1 VKRIILVL
9 FLILWG
15 TPAIVSGIEV
25 APRITDKEIIERLT
39 RLEEGQKSILREMDK
54 RFEAID
60 KRFEAID
67 KRFEAINKRFD
78 AIDRR
83 FEAIDRR
90 FEAIDRRFETIDRR
104 FEAID
109 RRFEAIDRRFET
121 IDRRFEA
128 IDRRFDQLN
137 NLIIGI
143 IGAFSAI
150 VAVTIGFAIWDRR
163 SMIRPFEDKV
173 EELRKT
179 DQKFLE
185 ILKILAR
192 EDKKL
197 AEVLKSFGI
206 L

>member
-1 VKRIILVL
+1 MKRIILVL
-9 FLILWG
+9 FLILWVM
-15 TPAIVSGIEV
+15 PAIVSGIEV
-25 APRITDKEIIERLT
+25 APGITDKEIIERLT

-54 RFEAID
+54 RFEAMD
-60 KRFEAID
+60 K
-67 KRFEAINKRFD
+67 
-78 AIDRR
+78 
-83 FEAIDRR
+83 
-90 FEAIDRRFETIDRR
+90 
-104 FEAID
+104 
-109 RRFEAIDRRFET
+109 
-121 IDRRFEA
+121 
-128 IDRRFDQLN
+128 RFDQLN

-185 ILKILAR
+185 ILKTLAR

>member
-1 VKRIILVL
+1 MKQIRVVF
-9 FLILWG
+9 FLILWVM
-15 TPAIVSGIEV
+15 PAIVFGIEV

-54 RFEAID
+54 RFEAMD
-60 KRFEAID
+60 K
-67 KRFEAINKRFD
+67 
-78 AIDRR
+78 
-83 FEAIDRR
+83 
-90 FEAIDRRFETIDRR
+90 
-104 FEAID
+104 
-109 RRFEAIDRRFET
+109 
-121 IDRRFEA
+121 
-128 IDRRFDQLN
+128 RFDQLN

-185 ILKILAR
+185 ILKTLAR

>member
-1 VKRIILVL
+1 MKRIILVF
-9 FLILWG
+9 FLILWVM
-15 TPAIVSGIEV
+15 PAIVSGIEV

-54 RFEAID
+54 RFEAMD
-60 KRFEAID
+60 K
-67 KRFEAINKRFD
+67 
-78 AIDRR
+78 
-83 FEAIDRR
+83 R
-90 FEAIDRRFETIDRR
+90 FEAIDRRFETIDK
-104 FEAID
+104 
-109 RRFEAIDRRFET
+109 
-121 IDRRFEA
+121 RFEA

-185 ILKILAR
+185 ILKTLAR

>member
-1 VKRIILVL
+1 MKRIILVF
-9 FLILWG
+9 FLILWVV
-15 TPAIVSGIEV
+15 PAIVSGIEV

-60 KRFEAID
+60 RRFETID
-67 KRFEAINKRFD
+67 KRFEA
-78 AIDRR
+78 
-83 FEAIDRR
+83 
-90 FEAIDRRFETIDRR
+90 
-104 FEAID
+104 
-109 RRFEAIDRRFET
+109 

-185 ILKILAR
+185 ILKTLAR

>member
-1 VKRIILVL
+1 MKQIILVL

-60 KRFEAID
+60 
-67 KRFEAINKRFD
+67 
-78 AIDRR
+78 
-83 FEAIDRR
+83 
-90 FEAIDRRFETIDRR
+90 
-104 FEAID
+104 
-109 RRFEAIDRRFET
+109 
-121 IDRRFEA
+121 
-128 IDRRFDQLN
+128 RRFDQLN

-163 SMIRPFEDKV
+163 SMI
-173 EELRKT
+173 LS
-179 DQKFLE
+179 L
-185 ILKILAR
+185 IHI
-192 EDKKL
+192 
-197 AEVLKSFGI
+197 
-206 L
+206 

>member
-1 VKRIILVL
+1 MKRIILVL
-9 FLILWG
+9 FLILWVV
-15 TPAIVSGIEV
+15 PAIVSGIEV

-54 RFEAID
+54 RFEAMD
-60 KRFEAID
+60 KRFEAVN
-67 KRFEAINKRFD
+67 KRFES
-78 AIDRR
+78 IDK
-83 FEAIDRR
+83 
-90 FEAIDRRFETIDRR
+90 
-104 FEAID
+104 
-109 RRFEAIDRRFET
+109 
-121 IDRRFEA
+121 RFEA

-185 ILKILAR
+185 ILKTLAR

>member
-1 VKRIILVL
+1 M
-9 FLILWG
+9 
-15 TPAIVSGIEV
+15 PAIVSGIEV

-54 RFEAID
+54 RFEAM
-60 KRFEAID
+60 D
-67 KRFEAINKRFD
+67 KRFEAINKRFES
-78 AIDRR
+78 IDKR
-83 FEAIDRR
+83 FEAM
-90 FEAIDRRFETIDRR
+90 
-104 FEAID
+104 
-109 RRFEAIDRRFET
+109 
-121 IDRRFEA
+121 
-128 IDRRFDQLN
+128 DRRFDQLN

-185 ILKILAR
+185 ILKTLAR

>member
-1 VKRIILVL
+1 MKRVVLIL
-9 FLILWG
+9 FLILWVM
-15 TPAIVSGIEV
+15 PAVVSGIEV

-39 RLEEGQKSILREMDK
+39 RIEEGQKSILREMDK

-60 KRFEAID
+60 K
-67 KRFEAINKRFD
+67 
-78 AIDRR
+78 
-83 FEAIDRR
+83 
-90 FEAIDRRFETIDRR
+90 
-104 FEAID
+104 
-109 RRFEAIDRRFET
+109 
-121 IDRRFEA
+121 RFEA

-185 ILKILAR
+185 ILKTLAR

>member
-1 VKRIILVL
+1 MKRIILVL
-9 FLILWG
+9 FLILWVM
-15 TPAIVSGIEV
+15 PAIVSGIEV

-54 RFEAID
+54 RFEAMD

-67 KRFEAINKRFD
+67 RRFEAIDK
-78 AIDRR
+78 R

-90 FEAIDRRFETIDRR
+90 FEAIDRRFETIDK
-104 FEAID
+104 
-109 RRFEAIDRRFET
+109 
-121 IDRRFEA
+121 RFEA

-185 ILKILAR
+185 ILKTLAR

>member
-1 VKRIILVL
+1 MKRIILVL
-9 FLILWG
+9 FLILWVM
-15 TPAIVSGIEV
+15 PAIVSGIEV

-54 RFEAID
+54 RFEAMD
-60 KRFEAID
+60 K
-67 KRFEAINKRFD
+67 
-78 AIDRR
+78 
-83 FEAIDRR
+83 
-90 FEAIDRRFETIDRR
+90 
-104 FEAID
+104 
-109 RRFEAIDRRFET
+109 
-121 IDRRFEA
+121 
-128 IDRRFDQLN
+128 RFDQLN

-185 ILKILAR
+185 ILKTLAR

>member
-1 VKRIILVL
+1 MKRIILVF
-9 FLILWG
+9 FLILWVV
-15 TPAIVSGIEV
+15 PAIVSGIEV

-54 RFEAID
+54 RFEAM
-60 KRFEAID
+60 
-67 KRFEAINKRFD
+67 
-78 AIDRR
+78 
-83 FEAIDRR
+83 
-90 FEAIDRRFETIDRR
+90 
-104 FEAID
+104 
-109 RRFEAIDRRFET
+109 
-121 IDRRFEA
+121 
-128 IDRRFDQLN
+128 DRRFDQLN

-185 ILKILAR
+185 ILKTLAR

>member
-1 VKRIILVL
+1 M
-9 FLILWG
+9 
-15 TPAIVSGIEV
+15 PAIVSGIEV

-39 RLEEGQKSILREMDK
+39 RLEEGQKNILREMDK
-54 RFEAID
+54 RFEAMD
-60 KRFEAID
+60 KRFEAVN
-67 KRFEAINKRFD
+67 KRFES
-78 AIDRR
+78 IDK
-83 FEAIDRR
+83 
-90 FEAIDRRFETIDRR
+90 
-104 FEAID
+104 
-109 RRFEAIDRRFET
+109 
-121 IDRRFEA
+121 RFEA

-179 DQKFLE
+179 DQKFLQ
-185 ILKILAR
+185 ILKTLAR

>member
-1 VKRIILVL
+1 MKRIILVL
-9 FLILWG
+9 FLILWVM
-15 TPAIVSGIEV
+15 PAIVSGIEV

-54 RFEAID
+54 RFEAMD
-60 KRFEAID
+60 KRFEAM
-67 KRFEAINKRFD
+67 
-78 AIDRR
+78 
-83 FEAIDRR
+83 
-90 FEAIDRRFETIDRR
+90 
-104 FEAID
+104 
-109 RRFEAIDRRFET
+109 
-121 IDRRFEA
+121 
-128 IDRRFDQLN
+128 DRRFDQLN

-185 ILKILAR
+185 ILKTLAR

>member
-1 VKRIILVL
+1 VRRIILVF
-9 FLILWG
+9 FLILWVM
-15 TPAIVSGIEV
+15 PAIVFGIEV

-54 RFEAID
+54 RFEAM
-60 KRFEAID
+60 
-67 KRFEAINKRFD
+67 
-78 AIDRR
+78 
-83 FEAIDRR
+83 
-90 FEAIDRRFETIDRR
+90 
-104 FEAID
+104 
-109 RRFEAIDRRFET
+109 
-121 IDRRFEA
+121 
-128 IDRRFDQLN
+128 DRRFDQLN

-185 ILKILAR
+185 ILKTLAR

>member
-15 TPAIVSGIEV
+15 MPAIVSGIEV

-60 KRFEAID
+60 
-67 KRFEAINKRFD
+67 
-78 AIDRR
+78 
-83 FEAIDRR
+83 
-90 FEAIDRRFETIDRR
+90 RRFETIDK
-104 FEAID
+104 
-109 RRFEAIDRRFET
+109 
-121 IDRRFEA
+121 RFEA

-150 VAVTIGFAIWDRR
+150 VAVTISFAIWDRR

-173 EELRKT
+173 EELKKT

-185 ILKILAR
+185 ILKTLAR

>member
-1 VKRIILVL
+1 MKRIILVF
-9 FLILWG
+9 FLILWVV
-15 TPAIVSGIEV
+15 PAIVSGIEV

-54 RFEAID
+54 RFEAMD
-60 KRFEAID
+60 K
-67 KRFEAINKRFD
+67 
-78 AIDRR
+78 
-83 FEAIDRR
+83 
-90 FEAIDRRFETIDRR
+90 
-104 FEAID
+104 
-109 RRFEAIDRRFET
+109 
-121 IDRRFEA
+121 
-128 IDRRFDQLN
+128 RFDQLN

-185 ILKILAR
+185 ILKTLAR

>member
-1 VKRIILVL
+1 MKRIILVF
-9 FLILWG
+9 FLILWVV
-15 TPAIVSGIEV
+15 PAIVSGIEV

-54 RFEAID
+54 RFEVM
-60 KRFEAID
+60 
-67 KRFEAINKRFD
+67 
-78 AIDRR
+78 
-83 FEAIDRR
+83 
-90 FEAIDRRFETIDRR
+90 
-104 FEAID
+104 
-109 RRFEAIDRRFET
+109 
-121 IDRRFEA
+121 
-128 IDRRFDQLN
+128 DRRFDQLN

-185 ILKILAR
+185 ILKTLAR

>member
-15 TPAIVSGIEV
+15 MPAIVSGIEV

-54 RFEAID
+54 RFEAMD

-67 KRFEAINKRFD
+67 RRFEAIDK
-78 AIDRR
+78 R

-90 FEAIDRRFETIDRR
+90 FEAIDRRFETIDK
-104 FEAID
+104 
-109 RRFEAIDRRFET
+109 
-121 IDRRFEA
+121 RFEA

-185 ILKILAR
+185 ILKTLAR

>member
-1 VKRIILVL
+1 VKRIILV
-9 FLILWG
+9 FSLILWVM
-15 TPAIVSGIEV
+15 PAIVSGIEV

-54 RFEAID
+54 RFEAMD
-60 KRFEAID
+60 K
-67 KRFEAINKRFD
+67 
-78 AIDRR
+78 
-83 FEAIDRR
+83 
-90 FEAIDRRFETIDRR
+90 
-104 FEAID
+104 
-109 RRFEAIDRRFET
+109 
-121 IDRRFEA
+121 
-128 IDRRFDQLN
+128 RFDQLN

-185 ILKILAR
+185 ILKTLAR

>member
-1 VKRIILVL
+1 MKRIILVF
-9 FLILWG
+9 FLILWVL
-15 TPAIVSGIEV
+15 PAIVSGIEV

-54 RFEAID
+54 RFEAMD
-60 KRFEAID
+60 K
-67 KRFEAINKRFD
+67 
-78 AIDRR
+78 
-83 FEAIDRR
+83 
-90 FEAIDRRFETIDRR
+90 
-104 FEAID
+104 
-109 RRFEAIDRRFET
+109 
-121 IDRRFEA
+121 
-128 IDRRFDQLN
+128 RFDQLN

-185 ILKILAR
+185 ILKTLAR

>member
-1 VKRIILVL
+1 MKRIILVF
-9 FLILWG
+9 FLILWVM
-15 TPAIVSGIEV
+15 PAIVSGIEV

-54 RFEAID
+54 RFEAM
-60 KRFEAID
+60 D
-67 KRFEAINKRFD
+67 KRFEAINKRFES
-78 AIDRR
+78 IDKR
-83 FEAIDRR
+83 FEAM
-90 FEAIDRRFETIDRR
+90 
-104 FEAID
+104 
-109 RRFEAIDRRFET
+109 
-121 IDRRFEA
+121 
-128 IDRRFDQLN
+128 DRRFDQLN

-185 ILKILAR
+185 ILKTLAR

>member
-1 VKRIILVL
+1 MKRVVLIL
-9 FLILWG
+9 FLILWVM
-15 TPAIVSGIEV
+15 PAVVSGIEV

-60 KRFEAID
+60 K
-67 KRFEAINKRFD
+67 
-78 AIDRR
+78 
-83 FEAIDRR
+83 
-90 FEAIDRRFETIDRR
+90 
-104 FEAID
+104 
-109 RRFEAIDRRFET
+109 
-121 IDRRFEA
+121 RFEA

-179 DQKFLE
+179 EQKFLK

-197 AEVLKSFGI
+197 AEVLKNEEIETIRIALKSLRRQKTG
-206 L
+206 

>member
-1 VKRIILVL
+1 MKRIILVL
-9 FLILWG
+9 FLILWVM
-15 TPAIVSGIEV
+15 PAIVSGIEV

-39 RLEEGQKSILREMDK
+39 RLEEGQKNILREMDK
-54 RFEAID
+54 RFEAMD
-60 KRFEAID
+60 KRFEAVN
-67 KRFEAINKRFD
+67 KRFES
-78 AIDRR
+78 IDK
-83 FEAIDRR
+83 
-90 FEAIDRRFETIDRR
+90 
-104 FEAID
+104 
-109 RRFEAIDRRFET
+109 
-121 IDRRFEA
+121 RFEA

-185 ILKILAR
+185 ILKTLAR

>member
-1 VKRIILVL
+1 VKRIILVF
-9 FLILWG
+9 FLILWVM
-15 TPAIVSGIEV
+15 PAIVSGIEV

-54 RFEAID
+54 RFEVM
-60 KRFEAID
+60 
-67 KRFEAINKRFD
+67 
-78 AIDRR
+78 
-83 FEAIDRR
+83 
-90 FEAIDRRFETIDRR
+90 
-104 FEAID
+104 
-109 RRFEAIDRRFET
+109 
-121 IDRRFEA
+121 
-128 IDRRFDQLN
+128 DRRFDQLN

-185 ILKILAR
+185 ILKTLAR

>member
-1 VKRIILVL
+1 M
-9 FLILWG
+9 
-15 TPAIVSGIEV
+15 PAIVSGIEV

-60 KRFEAID
+60 RRFETID
-67 KRFEAINKRFD
+67 KRFEA
-78 AIDRR
+78 
-83 FEAIDRR
+83 
-90 FEAIDRRFETIDRR
+90 
-104 FEAID
+104 
-109 RRFEAIDRRFET
+109 

-185 ILKILAR
+185 ILKTLAR

>member
-1 VKRIILVL
+1 MKRIILVF
-9 FLILWG
+9 FLILWVM
-15 TPAIVSGIEV
+15 PAIVSGIEV

-54 RFEAID
+54 RFEAMD
-60 KRFEAID
+60 K
-67 KRFEAINKRFD
+67 
-78 AIDRR
+78 
-83 FEAIDRR
+83 
-90 FEAIDRRFETIDRR
+90 
-104 FEAID
+104 
-109 RRFEAIDRRFET
+109 
-121 IDRRFEA
+121 
-128 IDRRFDQLN
+128 RFDQLN

-185 ILKILAR
+185 ILKTLAR

>member
-1 VKRIILVL
+1 MKRIILVF
-9 FLILWG
+9 FLILWVM
-15 TPAIVSGIEV
+15 PAIVSGIEV

-54 RFEAID
+54 RFEAMD
-60 KRFEAID
+60 
-67 KRFEAINKRFD
+67 N
-78 AIDRR
+78 
-83 FEAIDRR
+83 
-90 FEAIDRRFETIDRR
+90 
-104 FEAID
+104 
-109 RRFEAIDRRFET
+109 
-121 IDRRFEA
+121 
-128 IDRRFDQLN
+128 RFDQLN

-185 ILKILAR
+185 ILKTLAR

>member
-1 VKRIILVL
+1 MKRIILVL

-15 TPAIVSGIEV
+15 MPAIVSGIEV

-67 KRFEAINKRFD
+67 
-78 AIDRR
+78 
-83 FEAIDRR
+83 
-90 FEAIDRRFETIDRR
+90 
-104 FEAID
+104 
-109 RRFEAIDRRFET
+109 
-121 IDRRFEA
+121 RRFEA

-143 IGAFSAI
+143 IGTFSAI

-185 ILKILAR
+185 ILKTLAR

>member
-1 VKRIILVL
+1 MKRIILVL
-9 FLILWG
+9 FLILWVM
-15 TPAIVSGIEV
+15 PAIASGIEV

-67 KRFEAINKRFD
+67 RRFEAIDKRFEAIDRRFEAIDKRFE
-78 AIDRR
+78 AIDRRFEAMDRR

-90 FEAIDRRFETIDRR
+90 FEAIDK
-104 FEAID
+104 
-109 RRFEAIDRRFET
+109 
-121 IDRRFEA
+121 
-128 IDRRFDQLN
+128 RFDQLN

-185 ILKILAR
+185 ILKTLAR

>member
-1 VKRIILVL
+1 VKQIILVL

-15 TPAIVSGIEV
+15 MPAIVSGIEV

-60 KRFEAID
+60 
-67 KRFEAINKRFD
+67 
-78 AIDRR
+78 RR
-83 FEAIDRR
+83 FETIDKR
-90 FEAIDRRFETIDRR
+90 FEAIDRRFETIDKR

-109 RRFEAIDRRFET
+109 RRFN
-121 IDRRFEA
+121 
-128 IDRRFDQLN
+128 QLN

-185 ILKILAR
+185 ILKTLAR

>member
-1 VKRIILVL
+1 VRRIILVF
-9 FLILWG
+9 FLILWVM
-15 TPAIVSGIEV
+15 PAIVFGIEV

-54 RFEAID
+54 RFEVM
-60 KRFEAID
+60 
-67 KRFEAINKRFD
+67 
-78 AIDRR
+78 
-83 FEAIDRR
+83 
-90 FEAIDRRFETIDRR
+90 
-104 FEAID
+104 
-109 RRFEAIDRRFET
+109 
-121 IDRRFEA
+121 
-128 IDRRFDQLN
+128 DRRFDQLN

-163 SMIRPFEDKV
+163 SMIRPFENKV

-185 ILKILAR
+185 ILKTLAR

>member
-1 VKRIILVL
+1 VKQIILVL

-15 TPAIVSGIEV
+15 MPAIVSGIEV

-60 KRFEAID
+60 
-67 KRFEAINKRFD
+67 
-78 AIDRR
+78 RR
-83 FEAIDRR
+83 FETIDKR
-90 FEAIDRRFETIDRR
+90 FEAIDRRFETIDK
-104 FEAID
+104 
-109 RRFEAIDRRFET
+109 
-121 IDRRFEA
+121 RFEA

-179 DQKFLE
+179 DL
-185 ILKILAR
+185 LTC
-192 EDKKL
+192 
-197 AEVLKSFGI
+197 
-206 L
+206 

>member
-1 VKRIILVL
+1 MKQIILVL
-9 FLILWG
+9 FLILWVMS
-15 TPAIVSGIEV
+15 AIVSGIEV

-54 RFEAID
+54 RFEAM
-60 KRFEAID
+60 
-67 KRFEAINKRFD
+67 
-78 AIDRR
+78 
-83 FEAIDRR
+83 
-90 FEAIDRRFETIDRR
+90 
-104 FEAID
+104 
-109 RRFEAIDRRFET
+109 
-121 IDRRFEA
+121 
-128 IDRRFDQLN
+128 DRRFDQLN

-185 ILKILAR
+185 ILKTLAR

>member
-1 VKRIILVL
+1 
-9 FLILWG
+9 
-15 TPAIVSGIEV
+15 
-25 APRITDKEIIERLT
+25 
-39 RLEEGQKSILREMDK
+39 MDK

-60 KRFEAID
+60 K
-67 KRFEAINKRFD
+67 
-78 AIDRR
+78 
-83 FEAIDRR
+83 
-90 FEAIDRRFETIDRR
+90 
-104 FEAID
+104 
-109 RRFEAIDRRFET
+109 
-121 IDRRFEA
+121 RFEA

-185 ILKILAR
+185 ILKTLAR

>member
-1 VKRIILVL
+1 MKRIILVF
-9 FLILWG
+9 FLILWVM
-15 TPAIVSGIEV
+15 PAIVSGIEV

-54 RFEAID
+54 RFEAM
-60 KRFEAID
+60 D
-67 KRFEAINKRFD
+67 KRFEAINKRFES
-78 AIDRR
+78 IDK
-83 FEAIDRR
+83 
-90 FEAIDRRFETIDRR
+90 
-104 FEAID
+104 
-109 RRFEAIDRRFET
+109 
-121 IDRRFEA
+121 RFEA

-185 ILKILAR
+185 ILKTLAR